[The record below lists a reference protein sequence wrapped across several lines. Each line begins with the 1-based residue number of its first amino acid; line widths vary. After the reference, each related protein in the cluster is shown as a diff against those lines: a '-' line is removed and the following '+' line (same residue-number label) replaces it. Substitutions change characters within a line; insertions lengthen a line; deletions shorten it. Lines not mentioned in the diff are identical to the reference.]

1 MITINSSHI
10 PLVFQLLILVVGII
24 LVASTLRLLV
34 RLAWRIIGVV
44 FTLLIIVGG
53 VLLVLQFLH
62 Q

>member
-1 MITINSSHI
+1 MITINSAHI
-10 PLVFQLLILVVGII
+10 PFVIQLLILVVGVI
-24 LVASTLRLLV
+24 LVGNALRFLV
-34 RLAWRIIGVV
+34 RLAWRIIGLV

>member
-1 MITINSSHI
+1 MLTINSAHI
-10 PLVFQLLILVVGII
+10 PWFMQLLILVVGVI
-24 LVASTLRLLV
+24 LVASTLRFLI
-34 RLAWRIIGVV
+34 RLAWRIIGLV